1 MSIVDVIYGP
11 THERCAWC
19 RDVIT
24 IREICYHLPRCHGGA
39 DEISLR
45 LAGSSEYDVLADHL
59 ETRGNTALADGLRR
73 ASATGLTY
81 GWHALGSWLRGRGWI
96 GTIRAREASRKERGY
111 AVIGG
116 APRQLWIDDSDC
128 WEVTE
133 LLGESACRCE
143 WWDGSN
149 WIARIPKTAID
160 LDVIRRALRG
170 DLNLGEARR
179 FLRGGQPSGR
189 RRLGR

>member
-1 MSIVDVIYGP
+1 MSLVDVICGP

-24 IREICYHLPRCHGGA
+24 IREICDHLPRCHGGA
-39 DEISLR
+39 DEVSLR

-59 ETRGNTALADGLRR
+59 ETRGNSALADGLRR

-81 GWHALGSWLRGRGWI
+81 GWHALSSWLRGRGWI
-96 GTIRAREASRKERGY
+96 GTIQTEEVSRKARGY

-116 APRQLWIDDSDC
+116 DPHLLWIDDSNC
-128 WEVTE
+128 SEVTE

-143 WWDGSN
+143 WWDGSE
-149 WIARIPKTAID
+149 WIERIPKTAID

-170 DLNLGEARR
+170 DLNHEEARR
-179 FLRGGQPSGR
+179 FLREDRPSSR